1 MKTVGYV
8 MYYAPIGFFAYF
20 AYLVGELGPQI
31 FNHIFTLAVA
41 YYPAALIYFVVAY
54 TFFAFLAAGK
64 TGIILYWK
72 NVILPALTAL
82 ATCSSA
88 ASIPANLQAAE
99 KIGVPPEI
107 FETVIPLGGII
118 HKEGSVLGGMVKIA
132 FLFGVFHLNFSS
144 PGVILQA
151 LFVAVLVGTV
161 MGAITAEE

>member
-20 AYLVGELGPQI
+20 AYLVGQLGPQI
-31 FNHIFTLAVA
+31 LTTYLRSAVA
-41 YYPAALIYFVVAY
+41 YYPSALIYFVVVY
-54 TFFAFLAAGK
+54 TAFAFLAAGK
-64 TGIILYWK
+64 TGIILFWK

-118 HKEGSVLGGMVKIA
+118 HKEGSVLG
-132 FLFGVFHLNFSS
+132 
-144 PGVILQA
+144 
-151 LFVAVLVGTV
+151 
-161 MGAITAEE
+161 EW